1 MVEAVLVDNSA
12 TAENL
17 GELRWL
23 VDVDYLLKSGY
34 GLVQQE
40 CNRTAAG
47 RCRGRCSGCG
57 NLLHVPHHSATKVIS
72 SLQINQ
78 YRNPVCGIRC

>member
-12 TAENL
+12 TAEKL
-17 GELRWL
+17 GELRRL

-34 GLVQQE
+34 WLVQQE

-47 RCRGRCSGCG
+47 RCWERYWRSCIP
-57 NLLHVPHHSATKVIS
+57 LHVPHHSATKGIH
-72 SLQINQ
+72 SLQNFH
-78 YRNPVCGIRC
+78 YRSGIFGIRC